1 MSRTA
6 RASLSAAF
14 GYVQFGVA
22 LVAGLWV
29 VPFTLSHVGARM
41 YGLWLASGELLAY
54 AGLTELGVLVTLP
67 WLIAESDGRQDR
79 QRMRHLVATATAAAL
94 LTTFAYVV
102 FVLGVWTVLPSMLH
116 LADGDRAAVIGPVVV
131 IAAAGCVAQPLRV
144 FSAVLAGLQDVRFNG
159 LLNLTNWM
167 LGFVLTVFLLQR
179 GYALYALAIAAAAPP
194 LVSGFWSIARVMCI
208 APDLLRAWP
217 RPTWNDIRVLY
228 LEGVGTWIGGWG
240 WRLIA
245 ASDGLV
251 LAALGRP
258 AQVAALACTHKLAQ
272 ALVQLS
278 WIPCDNGLVGLAQL
292 AGERHVQRLREAIVV
307 MVRVYLALA
316 GAVAC
321 VILAANPAFVRRWV
335 GPELFAG
342 SVANVLI
349 ATLVLATSFGHSIAV
364 IPSVLGQRLQI
375 GFATL
380 ASGVLHVVLA
390 VALGLPFGIN
400 GVLLSGVL
408 SHGVV
413 FGLLAWRPFSR
424 ATGMSEAA
432 LLAEVLQPWIVR
444 AIPMVALAI
453 LFERLAATPPLP
465 VTIAAGGLLAAI
477 VVWYMR
483 PLYLAFGP
491 VRVLYE
497 RYARWPARVLS
508 GPRTTRNARTSVRSA
523 QL

>member
-1 MSRTA
+1 MSRTI

-14 GYVQFGVA
+14 SYVQFGAA
-22 LVAGLWV
+22 LVAGLWL
-29 VPFTLSHVGARM
+29 VPFTLGHVGTRL

-67 WLIAESDGRQDR
+67 WLIAESDGQQDR
-79 QRMRHLVATATAAAL
+79 ERMRHLVATAVSAAL
-94 LTTFAYVV
+94 LTTVAYIA
-102 FVLGVWTVLPSMLH
+102 FVLGVWAFLPKVLH
-116 LADGDRAAVIGPVVV
+116 LAPAERTLVVGPILV
-131 IAAAGCVAQPLRV
+131 IAAAGCLAQPLRV
-144 FSAVLAGLQDVRFNG
+144 FGAVLSGLQDVRFNG
-159 LLNLTNWM
+159 LLSLTNWM
-167 LGFVLTVFLLQR
+167 LGFVLTVLLLQR
-179 GYALYALAIAAAAPP
+179 GYGLYALALAAAAPP
-194 LVSGFWSIARVMCI
+194 VVSGLWSIARVAFI
-208 APDLLRAWP
+208 APDLLRGWP
-217 RPTWNDIRVLY
+217 RPRWKDMRLLY
-228 LEGVGTWIGGWG
+228 LEGLGTWIGGWG

-258 AQVAALACTHKLAQ
+258 AQVAALACTYKLAQ

-292 AGERHVQRLREAIVV
+292 AGERQAHRLRDAIVV

-342 SVANVLI
+342 PLANVLI
-349 ATLVLATSFGHSIAV
+349 ATLVLAMSFGHSIAV
-364 IPSVLGQRLQI
+364 IPSVLGQRLQV

-380 ASGVLHVVLA
+380 ASGVLHVCLA
-390 VALGLPFGIN
+390 VGLGLPFGID

-408 SHGVV
+408 SHGLV

-424 ATGMSEAA
+424 ATGMSEAV
-432 LLAEVLQPWIVR
+432 LLAEVLRPWSVR

-453 LFERLAATPPLP
+453 AFERLAATPPLP
-465 VTIAAGGLLAAI
+465 VTILAGGLMAAL

-483 PLYLAFGP
+483 PLYLEFGP
-491 VRVLYE
+491 IKTLYE
-497 RYARWPARVLS
+497 RFVRWPARIFS
-508 GPRTTRNARTSVRSA
+508 GAAAS
-523 QL
+523 

>member
-14 GYVQFGVA
+14 SYVQFGVA

-29 VPFTLSHVGARM
+29 VPFTLGHIGARL

-79 QRMRHLVATATAAAL
+79 ARMRHLVSTAVSAAL
-94 LTTFAYVV
+94 LTTIVYVL
-102 FVLGVWTVLPSMLH
+102 FVVGVWAFLPRVLH
-116 LADGDRAAVIGPVVV
+116 LAPPERALVIGPILV
-131 IAAAGCVAQPLRV
+131 IAAAGCIAQPLRV
-144 FSAVLAGLQDVRFNG
+144 FGAVLAGLQDVRFNG
-159 LLNLTNWM
+159 LLNLTNWT
-167 LGFVLTVFLLQR
+167 LGFMLTVLLLQR
-179 GYALYALAIAAAAPP
+179 GYGLYALALAAAAPP
-194 LVSGFWSIARVMCI
+194 TVSGLWSIARVAFI
-208 APDLLRAWP
+208 APDLLRGWP
-217 RPTWNDIRVLY
+217 RPSWAEMRLLY
-228 LEGVGTWIGGWG
+228 LEGLGTWIGGWG

-292 AGERHVQRLREAIVV
+292 AGERHETRLRDAIVV

-321 VILAANPAFVRRWV
+321 VVLAANPAFVRRWV

-342 SVANVLI
+342 SFANVLI
-349 ATLVLATSFGHSIAV
+349 ATLVLAMTFGHSIAV

-380 ASGVLHVVLA
+380 ASGVLHLVLA

-408 SHGVV
+408 SHGLV

-432 LLAEVLQPWIVR
+432 LLADVLRPWTVR
-444 AIPMVALAI
+444 AVPMVVLAI
-453 LFERLAATPPLP
+453 AFERLAATPPRP

-483 PLYLAFGP
+483 PRYLEFGP
-491 VRVLYE
+491 IRALYE
-497 RYARWPARVLS
+497 RYARWPMRMFS
-508 GPRTTRNARTSVRSA
+508 GAEAS
-523 QL
+523 